1 MFSLKKYQPIMIVGG
16 VLDVRI
22 FRYLP
27 EPKKVKN
34 WKLKFDYEV
43 EDSLIEEEFSSLE
56 FARGNQD
63 V

>member
-1 MFSLKKYQPIMIVGG
+1 MIVGG

-43 EDSLIEEEFSSLE
+43 KDSLIEEEFSSLE
-56 FARGNQD
+56 FARGN
-63 V
+63 